1 MSHQQHERLIREAI
15 AASTAARA
23 ARWRAM
29 VIACQIEKLVAP
41 HKEKQTTVM
50 PEPSA

>member
-23 ARWRAM
+23 ARWRAL
-29 VIACQIEKLVAP
+29 VIACQIEKLIGP
-41 HKEKQTTVM
+41 HKEEQKTVM
-50 PEPSA
+50 PKPSA